1 MSRDP
6 LADVLAEH
14 EYDVR
19 IAGTVKPAC
28 KCGWEAPKEWS
39 GVEVYD
45 EHVAAAVRAFL
56 TSDETVERVAF
67 AIFAEHEP
75 AFAHQEKRTRLW
87 HALLDQFRADARAA
101 LAAATEA
108 RP

>member
-1 MSRDP
+1 MNRDP
-6 LADVLAEH
+6 LAAVLAEH
-14 EYDVR
+14 
-19 IAGTVKPAC
+19 GTTVTREVVHCAC
-28 KCGWEAPKEWS
+28 GHYWLR
-39 GVEVYD
+39 GVVED
-45 EHVAAAVRAFL
+45 ERRTEHLAAVVRAFL

-87 HALLDQFRADARAA
+87 HALLDQFRACARAA